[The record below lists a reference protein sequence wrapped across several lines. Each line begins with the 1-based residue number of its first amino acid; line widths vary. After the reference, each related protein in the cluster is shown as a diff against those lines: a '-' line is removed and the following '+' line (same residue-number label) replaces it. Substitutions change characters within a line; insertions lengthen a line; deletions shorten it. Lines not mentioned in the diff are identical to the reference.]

1 MREDMKGVSLK
12 IRNKKGDTRGLHPKS
27 LANLAKGQFPK
38 GSNGDRSHSG
48 YTLTSALK
56 DSLHKPLRRP
66 DLDAPVRDHI
76 IYATLKG
83 AIACEP
89 TSAHLKE
96 VWDRSEGKV
105 PGDQPPV
112 SNINVVFVIGKG
124 YQGLPQLVEGKEGG
138 KNG

>member
-1 MREDMKGVSLK
+1 MRKGLTQKQETNSVSLERAK
-12 IRNKKGDTRGLHPKS
+12 YKRGQHPNSRK
-27 LANLAKGQFPK
+27 NLQMFPK
-38 GSNGDRSHSG
+38 GSNGDHSHNG

-96 VWDRSEGKV
+96 VWDRSEGKLIDKQAFL
-105 PGDQPPV
+105 GD
-112 SNINVVFVIGKG
+112 ILIEVVYRNK
-124 YQGLPQLVEGKEGG
+124 KEIDV
-138 KNG
+138 